1 MGRMKPRKQFEAMGI
16 ISWWVQNLKQ
26 ALRNL
31 RGHSWQAG
39 ILNMNIN
46 L

>member
-1 MGRMKPRKQFEAMGI
+1 MGRMKPRKQFEAMGTT
-16 ISWWVQNLKQ
+16 SLWGQNPKQ
-26 ALRNL
+26 ALRNP
-31 RGHSWQAG
+31 RGHGWQVG